1 MLHLIL
7 WAIHRRLNT
16 TDSKAATI
24 RETCSLAPRV
34 HDESTAPQRDHHHA
48 SLDNNNNSNNNN
60 GCRSVLQSLSGKDI
74 IVFHFGM
81 DNEFRE
87 MEQFIA
93 DTGLQHGFDQI
104 CIDGRMGHKAALEQI
119 VSQFPR
125 LQVVFMGVR
134 RVDPFADHMEHF
146 EKTTPGWPELMRVN
160 VVLDW
165 TYHEIWH
172 FLLTFDISYCSLYD
186 EGYTSLGCVHNTIKN
201 KDLLVRDPVTG
212 RECYKPAYMLRN
224 ASSER
229 DSRLPRSTTV
239 VNK

>member
-1 MLHLIL
+1 MQT
-7 WAIHRRLNT
+7 NT
-16 TDSKAATI
+16 ADCNASTRSTDS
-24 RETCSLAPRV
+24 PPHV
-34 HDESTAPQRDHHHA
+34 HNEKSTAPERAHHA
-48 SLDNNNNSNNNN
+48 SLDNNGN
-60 GCRSVLQSLSGKDI
+60 CSVLQSLSDKDI

-81 DNEFRE
+81 DNEFPE

-93 DTGLQHGFDQI
+93 DTGLQHGFERI
-104 CIDGRMGHKAALEQI
+104 CIDGTMGHKAALEQI

-134 RVDPFADHMEHF
+134 RADPFADQMEHF
-146 EKTTPGWPELMRVN
+146 EKTTPGWPELIRVN

-186 EGYTSLGCVHNTIKN
+186 EGYTSLGCVNNTIRN
-201 KDLLVRDPVTG
+201 KDLLVKDPATG
-212 RECYKPAYMLRN
+212 REYYRPAYMLRN

-229 DSRLPRSTTV
+229 DSRLPRSTTMA
-239 VNK
+239 KK